1 MHKNKKEIVI
11 LGWTILR
18 APKLLRD
25 MEQEGRFKNQNR
37 NGPTD

>member
-18 APKLLRD
+18 ALKLLRHV
-25 MEQEGRFKNQNR
+25 EQEVRFKNQNR
-37 NGPTD
+37 NGPH